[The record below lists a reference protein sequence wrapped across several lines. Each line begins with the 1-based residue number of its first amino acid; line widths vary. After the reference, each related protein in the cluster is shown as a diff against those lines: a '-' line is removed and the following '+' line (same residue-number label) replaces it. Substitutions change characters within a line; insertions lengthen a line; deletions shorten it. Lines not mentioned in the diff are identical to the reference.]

1 MEIRHLNCGILQ
13 APGGPAA
20 ACHCLVLEARARRIL
35 VDTGVGVR
43 ERVPA
48 QAVEAAGFQ
57 FHPHLL
63 AVHQVTGVTDVVL
76 THADPDHAGG
86 LADFPEAVVHFSEEE
101 HAALHS
107 GLERYS
113 SAQFQHGPRWN
124 RVGTHSARWFGL
136 EARPVFADLEIFLVP
151 LFGHTAGHCGV
162 AIRRGEGW
170 LLHVGDAYYLKI
182 ELSDEGHPIH
192 QLTARNAVDD
202 AQRRASLE
210 ELKRLAREHP
220 EVEMVG
226 YHDFSEFPT

>member
-1 MEIRHLNCGILQ
+1 M
-13 APGGPAA
+13 
-20 ACHCLVLEARARRIL
+20 LEAGARRVL

-57 FHPHLL
+57 FHPDLL
-63 AVHQVTGVTDVVL
+63 AVQQVAGVTDVVL

-86 LADFPEAVVHFSEEE
+86 LADFPEAVVHVSEEE
-101 HAALHS
+101 YAALHS

-124 RVGTHSARWFGL
+124 RLKVSSARWFGL
-136 EARPVFADLEIFLVP
+136 EARRILEDVDIFLIP

-162 AIRRGEGW
+162 AVRREEGW
-170 LLHVGDAYYLKI
+170 LLHVGDAYYLKV
-182 ELSDEGHPIH
+182 ELSDEEHPIH

-202 AQRRASLE
+202 VQRRASLE
-210 ELKRLAREHP
+210 ELKRLARKHP
-220 EVEMVG
+220 EVEMIG
-226 YHDFSEFPT
+226 YHDFGEFPK